1 MTYNTITTYTLNTLL
16 HYLVNYH
23 KFYVRMVL
31 QNFDNNFVYC

>member
-23 KFYVRMVL
+23 NYVRMVL